1 MGVTAPLAAMGALS
15 ARTAANFDQAMQQS
29 IAVMG
34 DVDASMRENLEE
46 RAREVANTTTHS
58 ADQAAQ
64 SYYYLASAG
73 LDAAQSMEAMPE
85 VAAFAEAGNL
95 KMAEATDVATNV
107 MSAFGYEASEMN
119 EVTDTLTATVS
130 NHNQTMQGMSS
141 AMSNV
146 APIAS
151 SLGISIEETSAA
163 IGQMGDVGIQGQR
176 AGTALRN
183 VLSQISDETS
193 PVTKRLEDMGVATRD
208 SEGDILSLTQIL
220 ENMEQAGV
228 EAGDAATIFG
238 TEAGPAMAALISEGS
253 SALEENTQKLED
265 ADGAT
270 REMAT
275 TQRET
280 LNAELQIAKSNLL
293 DVGIAIGSILIPML
307 TTLTGYATVAAKK
320 FQGLN
325 KGQQRAIVVVGALV
339 AVLGPLL
346 ILFGTL
352 LTMLP
357 AMATGA
363 SMAAGAFAS
372 LWSALLGPI
381 APIIA
386 AVIGLA
392 AAWQTNFMDI
402 QGQTENGVNTVLDLL
417 NWMVDQIN
425 KILPNRWEIDF
436 EAEDV
441 DFTTENGSSSR
452 GAQDKDDYLPDD
464 MSDSGLEG
472 GTDGLTS
479 GQNGQDPLQN
489 TEAGAG
495 QNPEDALQESE
506 NLEGADAEKIESI
519 YAKLEDNQG
528 GEGATETDTASLQE
542 QLDASS
548 ESTDSDIDSM
558 LEDFE
563 SRSRSSGQSGQQDLS
578 RVVNRLDQLLEAI
591 RALGGPQ
598 EISGTLD
605 LNGWEAEVRGVVQ
618 DENEKIASQADVRGA
633 RGSRGGRQ

>member
-15 ARTAANFDQAMQQS
+15 ARTAANFDQAMQRS
-29 IAVMG
+29 ISVMG
-34 DVDASMRENLEE
+34 DVDESMRDKLEQ

-85 VAAFAEAGNL
+85 VAAFAEAGNMQ
-95 KMAEATDVATNV
+95 MAEATDVATNV
-107 MSAFGYEASEMN
+107 MSAFGYEADEMSK
-119 EVTDTLTATVS
+119 VTDTLTGTVS
-130 NHNQTMQGMSS
+130 NHNQTMEGMST

-183 VLSQISDETS
+183 VLSQVSDETS
-193 PVTKRLEDMGVATRD
+193 PVTKRLEEMGVATRD
-208 SEGDILSLTQIL
+208 SEGNILSLTQIL
-220 ENMEQAGV
+220 KNMENAGV
-228 EAGDAATIFG
+228 EASDAASIFG

-275 TQRET
+275 TQRDT
-280 LNAELQIAKSNLL
+280 LNAQLQIAKSNLL

-307 TTLTGYATVAAKK
+307 TTLTGYATVAAER

-325 KGQQRAIVVVGALV
+325 KGQQRAIVVVAALV
-339 AVLGPLL
+339 AALGPLL
-346 ILFGTL
+346 ILVGTL

-363 SMAAGAFAS
+363 SMAAGAFGT

-381 APIIA
+381 GLVIA

-392 AAWQTNFMDI
+392 AAWKTNFMNI
-402 QGQTENGVNTVLDLL
+402 QGHTEDGVNAVLDLL
-417 NWMVDQIN
+417 NWMVDQVN

-441 DFTTENGSSSR
+441 DFTTEGDSGEEQTKS
-452 GAQDKDDYLPDD
+452 DYLPNG
-464 MSDSGLEG
+464 MSADELQNAGSE
-472 GTDGLTS
+472 DFTS
-479 GQNGQDPLQN
+479 GQNGQAPLQN
-489 TEAGAG
+489 A
-495 QNPEDALQESE
+495 
-506 NLEGADAEKIESI
+506 EGADVEKIESI
-519 YAKLEDNQG
+519 YAQLEENQG
-528 GEGATETDTASLQE
+528 SDGATETDTAPLQE

-548 ESTDSDIDSM
+548 ESTNSDIESM

-563 SRSRSSGQSGQQDLS
+563 SRSSRSSGQTGQQDLS
-578 RVVNRLDQLLEAI
+578 RVIDRLDQLLEAI

-605 LNGWEAEVRGVVQ
+605 LDGLEAEIRGIVES
-618 DENEKIASQADVRGA
+618 ENERIASRADVRGA
-633 RGSRGGRQ
+633 RGGRR